1 MESLDRS
8 KAVIELGRRLV
19 AELGLTDDP
28 LAQWMAHYIAERI
41 DATEHATPDARAAA
55 RDACAQAVFELW
67 DHRNNLPRH
76 SQPFRELEP
85 VLRTLASLDVDGGN
99 RFRFID
105 SRPDIKV
112 PESSELERNRFL
124 EAAVNLDYSARV
136 LIQYLL
142 GVASREA
149 TDNVAQWL
157 DAAIAAGANATL
169 EIRLADFLSSD
180 EKAPDADELARQAL
194 QEKIEKLEYFS
205 RLASSVAAELKNNLD
220 APPADS

>member
-1 MESLDRS
+1 M
-8 KAVIELGRRLV
+8 IELGRRLV
-19 AELGLTDDP
+19 AELGLTEDP

-41 DATEHATPDARAAA
+41 DATEHATLDARSAAQ
-55 RDACAQAVFELW
+55 DACAQAVYELW

-85 VLRTLASLDVDGGN
+85 VLRTLASLDVGGGN
-99 RFRFID
+99 RFRFVD
-105 SRPDIKV
+105 SRPDVNV
-112 PESSELERNRFL
+112 PESSELESNRFL

-149 TDNVAQWL
+149 SDKVAPWL
-157 DAAIAAGANATL
+157 DAAISAGANATL

-180 EKAPDADELARQAL
+180 EKAPGAEELARQAL

-205 RLASSVAAELKNNLD
+205 ELASSVATELKTSI
-220 APPADS
+220 PT